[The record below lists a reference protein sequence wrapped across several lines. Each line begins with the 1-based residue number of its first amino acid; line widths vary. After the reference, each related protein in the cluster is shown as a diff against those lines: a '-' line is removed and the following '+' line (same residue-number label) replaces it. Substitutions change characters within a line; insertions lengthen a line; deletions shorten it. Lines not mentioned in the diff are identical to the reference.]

1 MKQYISCTEEHLS
14 SHVKPGEYAIVAL
27 DDWGDILGI
36 CLVSKDLIIAQNE
49 WQKNRSN
56 RGIIQLTKSSY
67 RWLASA
73 C

>member
-1 MKQYISCTEEHLS
+1 MKQYIPCTEENLS
-14 SHVKPGEYAIVAL
+14 SHVKSGEYAIVAL

-36 CLVSKDLIIAQNE
+36 CLVSKDLILAQNA
-49 WQKNRSN
+49 WQKNRAN

-67 RWLASA
+67 RWLASD